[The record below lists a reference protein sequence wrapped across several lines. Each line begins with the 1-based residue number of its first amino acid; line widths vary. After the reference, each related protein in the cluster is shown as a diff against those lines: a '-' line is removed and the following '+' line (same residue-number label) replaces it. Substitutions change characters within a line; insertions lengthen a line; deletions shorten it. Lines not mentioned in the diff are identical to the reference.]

1 MGRYLIQGKEVITD
15 APLSEA
21 EIDEISASISA
32 AFSGTDFKPEP
43 TGTVADQIPTGG
55 YSPAPAFV
63 QTPNLSTGQKV
74 YQNIVRPVL
83 APTVEMGGAVTG
95 GLLGTPLGLGG
106 VVAGSGLGYGMA
118 KEAVNLA
125 DIYLGGQQPRQG
137 AEAVTEPLRNV
148 LEGATYEAG
157 GRVVAPYIAPAVQR
171 VTEAG
176 RGLLSPVTKM
186 ITESDLAKR
195 LPFNL
200 SAVDEVQGLVKP
212 QASSAQ
218 VKAAN
223 IASQALGADLPDVLT
238 KLRNASPDSSVA
250 EITASI
256 ENPKW
261 QALINDVLQRDPQFL
276 RKIQLFGDSESL
288 KALSKLAGGE
298 NAAEVRTVLENAKK
312 ALNVTTTP
320 QREAAL
326 SRANLGR
333 DVAEYEATAGKLS
346 EDATAKVAEVR
357 RLIELGD
364 VAAAAARLKSIKAGI
379 PASSSAAPAKSQA
392 GFSDEWVKTYTYEG
406 KLAQMS
412 DDWAAKAADASLDL
426 GQGARFNEAAAKSLR
441 SVGIKPLKTDSLIS
455 SIQGITKNP
464 KFAGN
469 KDLLNSV
476 DAVADDIIQW
486 TDGNGVIDIRALEA
500 IRKHSVNGVIQRL
513 YPNADATAQK
523 RLASDVLGSIRPLI
537 DDAIE
542 ATGGEGWKKYLSNY
556 REGMQKIAE
565 RKLTGE
571 ALRLYKKKDQTQF
584 FDLVLNESPTEVEKI
599 LGIGKYDIAKEVAD
613 STLDVLR
620 QQANKRMTQLSVQKQ
635 ISEGQKAVAEL
646 VKQNT
651 SIMRLPSFINV
662 FAAAGNKA
670 LTEYEKAIGVKTMN
684 ILTEAMKSPK
694 GVQDLLEALP
704 QAEKNRVTELLLNPN
719 SIRELKQATEE

>member
-32 AFSGTDFKPEP
+32 AFSGADFKPEP
-43 TGTVADQIPTGG
+43 TGTVIDQIPTGG
-55 YSPAPAFV
+55 YPPAPAFV
-63 QTPNLSTGQKV
+63 ETPNLSTGQKV

-83 APTVEMGGAVTG
+83 APTVETVGAVTG
-95 GLLGTPLGLGG
+95 GLLGTPLGPAGIVG
-106 VVAGSGLGYGMA
+106 GSGLGYGIG
-118 KEAVNLA
+118 KELIESA
-125 DIYLGGQQPRQG
+125 DVGLGLKPPRQG
-137 AEAVTEPLRNV
+137 AALLTQPLENV

-157 GRVVAPYIAPAVQR
+157 GRAVAPYLAPIVQR

-176 RGLLSPVTKM
+176 RGLLSPVSRM

-218 VKAAN
+218 VKAAK
-223 IASQALGADLPDVLT
+223 IASQALGADLPNVLT
-238 KLRNASPDSSVA
+238 TLRNASPDSSVA

-256 ENPKW
+256 ENPTW

-298 NAAEVRTVLENAKK
+298 NAAEVRAVLDNAKK

-326 SRANLGR
+326 IRANLGKY
-333 DVAEYEATAGKLS
+333 VAEYEATAGKLS

-426 GQGARFNEAAAKSLR
+426 GQGARFNQAAANALR
-441 SVGIKPLKTDSLIS
+441 SVGIKPLKTDSLVA

-469 KDLLNSV
+469 KDLLNAV
-476 DAVADDIIQW
+476 DAVSDDIARW
-486 TDGNGVIDIRALEA
+486 TDNNGVIDANALEA
-500 IRKHSVNGVIQRL
+500 IRKNSVNSVIQRL

-542 ATGGEGWKKYLSNY
+542 ATGGAGWKKYLSNY

-571 ALRLYKKKDQTQF
+571 ALRLWKEDKNGF
-584 FDLVLNESPTEVEKI
+584 VRLVQNDSIEEVEKI
-599 LGIGKYDIAKEVAD
+599 LGIGKYDIAQELSE
-613 STLDVLR
+613 STLAVLR

-646 VKQNT
+646 IKQNT

-684 ILTEAMKSPK
+684 ILTEAMKSPE
-694 GVQDLLEALP
+694 GVQNLLKALP
-704 QAEKNRVTELLLNPN
+704 EAEINRVTELLLNPN